1 MDINK
6 LKLTP
11 DSSIKEALKIVGQER
26 VRLGIIVDKKDKFL
40 ESLVIQTSE
49 KL

>member
-11 DSSIKEALKIVGQER
+11 DSSIKEALKIVGQ
-26 VRLGIIVDKKDKFL
+26 
-40 ESLVIQTSE
+40 
-49 KL
+49 